1 MSTALERRFG
11 LAGTVAAVTG
21 GGKGIGK
28 AICKTLADA
37 GAAVAVQDLAL
48 TDAEAVAAEIRRAGG
63 QAIAVEGDASKVEAI
78 ESLIE
83 RTVTEL
89 GTLDVFV
96 NNAGIYPFSD
106 FLDIP
111 TEEWDR
117 VLDLNLRGT
126 FLGTQRAAR
135 RMAALGRAGTIIN
148 LASVQGFRP
157 TGPGVAAYDTSKAGV
172 VMLTKAAAIELG
184 KLGIRVNAVAPGVVR
199 TEGTAPMIDA
209 GNLGDPAVMVPLRLG
224 FATPEHVADVVLFL
238 ASPAAAYV
246 TGETI
251 VVDGGYLLRG

>member
-11 LAGTVAAVTG
+11 LGGKVAAVTG

-28 AICKTLADA
+28 AICRTLAEA
-37 GAAVAVQDLAL
+37 GAAIAVQDLVP
-48 TDAEAVAAEIRRAGG
+48 TDAEAVAAEIRQAGG
-63 QAIAVEGDASKVEAI
+63 RAIALEGDASEPDAI

-83 RTVTEL
+83 RTIAEL
-89 GTLDVFV
+89 GDLDVFV
-96 NNAGIYPFSD
+96 NNAGIYPFSA
-106 FLDIP
+106 FLEIP

-135 RMAALGRAGTIIN
+135 AMAARGHAGTIIN
-148 LASVQGFRP
+148 LASVQAYRP
-157 TGPGVAAYDTSKAGV
+157 TGPGVAHYDTSKAGV

-184 KLGIRVNAVAPGVVR
+184 TLGITVNAVAPGVVR
-199 TEGTAPMIDA
+199 TEGTAPKIDA
-209 GNLGDPAVMVPLRLG
+209 GDLGDPAVMVPLRLG
-224 FATPEHVADVVLFL
+224 FAAPEHVADVVLFL
-238 ASPAAAYV
+238 ASPAAAYI

>member
-11 LAGTVAAVTG
+11 LAGKVAAVTG
-21 GGKGIGK
+21 GGRGIGK
-28 AICKTLADA
+28 AISTTLAEA
-37 GAAVAVQDLAL
+37 GAAVAVQDLTRA
-48 TDAEAVAAEIRRAGG
+48 DADAVAAEIRDAGG
-63 QAIAVEGDASKVEAI
+63 RAIGVQGDASNP
-78 ESLIE
+78 ESLEALIAQANA
-83 RTVTEL
+83 EL
-89 GTLDVFV
+89 GGLDVFV

-106 FLDIP
+106 FLEIP

-135 RMAALGRAGTIIN
+135 SMAEHGRPGTIIN

-157 TGPGVAAYDTSKAGV
+157 TGPGVAHYDTSKAGV

-184 KLGIRVNAVAPGVVR
+184 TLGITVNAVAPGVVR
-199 TEGTAPMIDA
+199 TEGTAPKIDA
-209 GNLGDPAVMVPLRLG
+209 GDLGDPKVMVPLRLG
-224 FATPEHVADVVLFL
+224 FALPRHVADVVLFL
-238 ASPAAAYV
+238 ASPAAAYI